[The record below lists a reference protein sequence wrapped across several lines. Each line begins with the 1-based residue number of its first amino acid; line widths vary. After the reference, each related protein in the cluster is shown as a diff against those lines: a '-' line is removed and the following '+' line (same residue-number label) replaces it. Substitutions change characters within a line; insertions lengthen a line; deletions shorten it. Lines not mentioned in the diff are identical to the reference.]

1 MNLFYHHPSSIYF
14 EFPPYN
20 PVLNYRYNVL
30 NVYII
35 RNTESK
41 TETKLLN
48 PRNQNYYF
56 PYDLEFLRDNYFKIY
71 LRKLDGSYQSQLL
84 VKKDDQGRRLGYP
97 LQTKFK
103 NGAYSSLLLSQD
115 FQDLI
120 TADGQYTIFSSSVGR
135 TATGTSSIPS
145 RSTVLTE
152 MNKNNV
158 LCVLTKAEDYG
169 KQLGACIESGG
180 SNRICNFLNGIKFL
194 HSTSGV
200 FGTQFINPETDVRE
214 FEIISSDNIDD
225 RYSKCCYEAVGNK
238 LVWQS
243 SETPPPDGYDLEYD
257 LHAEQW
263 YLKQSWNSTNSQLI
277 RIPPWEGTQ
286 AEYLIN
292 YTYEQNTKLQAL
304 CKLEYSQDEKKW
316 VIKNN
321 QGVILY
327 ENTSA
332 DGGYFD
338 STQTY
343 HFDFVGELSEEDDE
357 RIADGLDLVFY
368 REISLFGSSSYLY
381 NFFSGDTL
389 ERAKEEVRNYKYK
402 TGFKDNFIFDQP
414 YFS

>member
-1 MNLFYHHPSSIYF
+1 MNLFYRHPSSIYF

-20 PVLNYRYNVL
+20 PVSNNQSKVL
-30 NVYII
+30 DVYII

-48 PRNQNYYF
+48 PYRQSYYF
-56 PYDLEFLRDNYFKIY
+56 PYDLDFLRDNYFKIY
-71 LRKLDGSYQSQLL
+71 LRKRDGSYQSQLL

-97 LQTKFK
+97 LQTKTK
-103 NGAYSSLLLSQD
+103 NSAYSSLLLSQD

-120 TADGQYTIFSSSVGR
+120 TSDGQYTIFSSSVGR
-135 TATGTSSIPS
+135 TVTGDLYNSS
-145 RSTVLTE
+145 RSTVLTA

-169 KQLGACIESGG
+169 KQLGACIGG
-180 SNRICNFLNGIKFL
+180 GVCNFLNGIKFL

-200 FGTQFINPETDVRE
+200 FGTYFINPETDLRE
-214 FEIISSDNIDD
+214 FEIIRSDNIDNN
-225 RYSKCCYEAVGNK
+225 YSKCCYKAVGNK

-243 SETPPPDGYDLEYD
+243 SETLPPNGYDLEYD

-292 YTYEQNTKLQAL
+292 YTHEAYTKLQTL

-321 QGVILY
+321 QGIILY

-368 REISLFGSSSYLY
+368 RELSLFGSSSYLS
-381 NFFSGDTL
+381 NFFSGGTL